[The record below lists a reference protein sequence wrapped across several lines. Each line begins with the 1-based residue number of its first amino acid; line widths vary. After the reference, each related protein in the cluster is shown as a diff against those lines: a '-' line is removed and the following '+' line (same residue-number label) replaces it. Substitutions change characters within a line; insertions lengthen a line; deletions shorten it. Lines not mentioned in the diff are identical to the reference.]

1 MNTLWTRCWV
11 CFISVYTR
19 LMVWVVEYCKPG
31 TTNTIPGDLVCTFD
45 VYITVC
51 RRKIWFYV
59 SKLYKLCQ
67 KLCVWIITM
76 VKVTEKIVLRSSW
89 RIGEYHN
96 VVRQLLNYS
105 WRTIFTVTKSR
116 LVNKHTEIQVIQKIV
131 LRSPST
137 CRRVPQCQSTCFT
150 TPWATIFESQG
161 SDTQYITYLILW
173 RGLLDNVCAGFK
185 RMK

>member
-1 MNTLWTRCWV
+1 MTTLWTQCWL
-11 CFISVYTR
+11 CFISVYTHGSWFGLLNAVR
-19 LMVWVVEYCKPG
+19 LTQ
-31 TTNTIPGDLVCTFD
+31 TTQFRVIWFVHLMF
-45 VYITVC
+45 YITVC
-51 RRKIWFYV
+51 RRKTWFYV

-150 TPWATIFESQG
+150 TPWATIFW
-161 SDTQYITYLILW
+161 ITGFRHIIHHVPHIMT
-173 RGLLDNVCAGFK
+173 GTDVQCVCWI
-185 RMK
+185 